1 MSFQEFGLEEKIVH
15 GAQRLRYIDPTPIQA
30 EAIPRILAGV
40 DIIGSAQT
48 GTGKTAAFVLPMLS
62 KLKNTGKL
70 RALIVEPTREL
81 AAQVF
86 EVCQDLSHFTD
97 MHITLLHG
105 GVKYENQ
112 KKSLSQNPDVVIAT
126 PGRLLDHLQQKQL
139 NFNCLE
145 MLVIDEADRML
156 DMGFIP
162 DIRRIINYCPD
173 KRQTLLFS
181 ATVAQAIESLASWAM
196 VNPEKIIIGHRQS
209 PAETVAHA
217 FYPVARDQ
225 KFELLLELLE
235 QSHYESVIVFCR
247 TKAETDKISSWLD
260 THGHTV
266 AVLHSDRSQSQRTKA
281 LQEFKAGKAEVLV
294 ATDIAAR
301 GLDIST
307 VTHVINFDIPQNPED
322 YVHRIGRTGRAAA
335 TGDALTL
342 ITGEDLDQVRSIEHY
357 IGKSVEKKK
366 IANFCYTY
374 TALLDKSPRAK
385 SSSRSRRRKR

>member
-1 MSFQEFGLEEKIVH
+1 MSFQEFGLQEEIVH

-30 EAIPRILAGV
+30 QAIPRILTDV

-62 KLKNTGKL
+62 KLKTNGNL
-70 RALIVEPTREL
+70 RALIIEPTREL

-86 EVCQDLSHFTD
+86 EVCQDLSHFTN

-105 GVKYENQ
+105 GVSYDKQ
-112 KKSLSQNPDVVIAT
+112 KKSISQKPDIVIAT
-126 PGRLLDHLQQKQL
+126 PGRLLDHLEQKQL
-139 NFNCLE
+139 NFKNLE

-162 DIRRIINYCPD
+162 DVRRIIGHCP
-173 KRQTLLFS
+173 KERQTLLFS
-181 ATVAQAIESLASWAM
+181 ATIGQAIESLASWAM
-196 VNPEKIIIGHRQS
+196 KDPERIIIGHQQS

-225 KFELLLELLE
+225 KFDLLLELLE

-281 LQEFKAGKAEVLV
+281 LQDFKEGKAEVLV

-357 IGKSVEKKK
+357 IGKSIEKKK
-366 IANFCYTY
+366 ISNFSYTY
-374 TALLDKSPRAK
+374 TALFDEPAK
-385 SSSRSRRRKR
+385 SKRRRRR